1 MDTRIRIE
9 SRLTNLA
16 VVEKAIDTFTKDTL
30 ISRENYG
37 KILVS
42 VMEAVNN
49 AIIHGNKSDQTKFV
63 EIELKMTNGSLK
75 VVVQDE
81 GAGFKHIDVP
91 DPTQPENILK
101 TSGRGVFLMKKLADE
116 IEFNKKGNCVIMTF
130 KNIKT

>member
-63 EIELKMTNGSLK
+63 DIELKMTKGSLT

>member
-49 AIIHGNKSDQTKFV
+49 AIIHGNKSDQTKYV
-63 EIELKMTNGSLK
+63 EIELKMTNGSLT

>member
-9 SRLTNLA
+9 SRLTSLA

>member
-63 EIELKMTNGSLK
+63 EIELKMTNGSLTI
-75 VVVQDE
+75 VVQDE